1 MKERMFFIMAIFPER
16 INVVTLYD
24 DNNNA
29 VQLEKFYLILLA
41 DLDAEDANEGKWVV
55 LEGRQSVINYLTG
68 EFYNGIDPLKSYI
81 LTGNIRLG
89 NEVSVYSF
97 LRAMLNRP
105 DVETS
110 ISLDELDEYAS
121 SVHKNVDLNAL
132 FIKETRSKN

>member
-55 LEGRQSVINYLTG
+55 LEGRQSVINYLSG

>member
-55 LEGRQSVINYLTG
+55 LEGRQSVINYLSG

-97 LRAMLNRP
+97 LRAMLTRP

>member
-1 MKERMFFIMAIFPER
+1 MAIFPER

-55 LEGRQSVINYLTG
+55 LEGRQSVINYLSG

-110 ISLDELDEYAS
+110 ISLDELNEYVS

>member
-1 MKERMFFIMAIFPER
+1 MAIFPER

-55 LEGRQSVINYLTG
+55 LEGRQSVINYLSG

>member
-1 MKERMFFIMAIFPER
+1 MAIFPER

-41 DLDAEDANEGKWVV
+41 DSDAEDANEGKWVV
-55 LEGRQSVINYLTG
+55 LEGRQSVINYLSG

>member
-1 MKERMFFIMAIFPER
+1 MKLLNKVKESWSSVDILLKQRADLIP
-16 INVVTLYD
+16 NVVSAIKGYSKHEKNTLTSITKARSEVI
-24 DNNNA
+24 NA
-29 VQLEKFYLILLA
+29 ESKKDSI
-41 DLDAEDANEGKWVV
+41 DANE
-55 LEGRQSVINYLTG
+55 
-68 EFYNGIDPLKSYI
+68 
-81 LTGNIRLG
+81 RLG

>member
-1 MKERMFFIMAIFPER
+1 MAIFPER

-55 LEGRQSVINYLTG
+55 LEGRQSVINYLSG

-110 ISLDELDEYAS
+110 ISLDELDEYSS

>member
-41 DLDAEDANEGKWVV
+41 DLDAEAENEGKWGG
-55 LEGRQSVINYLTG
+55 LEGRQSVINYLSD

-97 LRAMLNRP
+97 LRAMLARP
-105 DVETS
+105 DVATS
-110 ISLDELDEYAS
+110 ISLDELNEYVS

>member
-1 MKERMFFIMAIFPER
+1 MAIFPER

-55 LEGRQSVINYLTG
+55 LEGRQSVINYLSG

-110 ISLDELDEYAS
+110 IKLDELNEYVS
-121 SVHKNVDLNAL
+121 SIHKNVDLNAL

>member
-41 DLDAEDANEGKWVV
+41 DLDAEDAHEGKWVV
-55 LEGRQSVINYLTG
+55 LEGRQSVINYLSG

>member
-55 LEGRQSVINYLTG
+55 LEGRQSVINYLSG

-97 LRAMLNRP
+97 LRAMLSRP

-110 ISLDELDEYAS
+110 ISLDELNEYAS
-121 SVHKNVDLNAL
+121 SVHKNVDLNTL

>member
-1 MKERMFFIMAIFPER
+1 MAIFPER

-55 LEGRQSVINYLTG
+55 LEGRQSVINYLSG

-97 LRAMLNRP
+97 LRAMLSRP
-105 DVETS
+105 DVATS
-110 ISLDELDEYAS
+110 IKLDELNEYVS
-121 SVHKNVDLNAL
+121 SIHKNVDLNAL

>member
-55 LEGRQSVINYLTG
+55 LEGRQSVINYLSG

-121 SVHKNVDLNAL
+121 SVHKSVDLNAL